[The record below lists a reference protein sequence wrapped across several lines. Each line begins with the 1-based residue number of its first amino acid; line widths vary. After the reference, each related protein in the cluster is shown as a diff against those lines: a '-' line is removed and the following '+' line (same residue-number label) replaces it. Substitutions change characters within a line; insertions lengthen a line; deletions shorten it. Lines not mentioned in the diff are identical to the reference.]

1 MRVNHTDANRSVV
14 PSRVARLCAAAA
26 LGIALTG
33 CAGLVSSAAS
43 NFADNLSM
51 AVLNQPDPEIV
62 RDGAPSYLLL
72 LDSLLEGNPDDP
84 ALLAA
89 AADLYAAYGAVFAS
103 EPERARLLT
112 GRARDYGE
120 RAVCNSYKPGCTW
133 PEDDFE
139 TFETSLTGLKK
150 KHADAVSSY
159 AVASLAYI
167 RAHSDDWSA
176 LARLPHVEAL
186 VKAVLPFTE
195 ADMRGTLYSYLGI
208 LNTLRPPA
216 LGGEPEVGREYFEK
230 AIALTGGRD
239 LAIKVEFARGYAR
252 LLYEQELHDQLLND
266 VIEAEVAANGLTLT
280 NTLAKRDAARLLE
293 SGKDYF

>member
-1 MRVNHTDANRSVV
+1 MHLKQRHHFFARQPRIMQRCALVV
-14 PSRVARLCAAAA
+14 VALSLA
-26 LGIALTG
+26 G

-43 NFADNLSM
+43 NFADNLGM

-89 AADLYAAYGAVFAS
+89 AADLYAAYGAVFAG
-103 EPERARLLT
+103 EPDRARLLT
-112 GRARDYGE
+112 ARARDYGE
-120 RAVCNSYKPGCTW
+120 RAVCNDYKPGCGW
-133 PEDDFE
+133 PTDDFE
-139 TFETSLTGLKK
+139 SFEASLAGLKQ
-150 KHADAVSSY
+150 KHADTVSSY

-186 VKAVLPFTE
+186 VKAVLPYTE

-216 LGGEPEVGREYFEK
+216 LGGEPEIGREYFEK

-252 LLYEQELHDQLLND
+252 LLYEQELHDRLLNEVMNAD
-266 VIEAEVAANGLTLT
+266 VAANGLTLT
-280 NTLAKRDAARLLE
+280 NTLAKRDARLLLA
-293 SGKDYF
+293 SGPDYF